1 MNFSE
6 DFIKNISEVINNLDY
21 NLIDKFANVLSLIKQ
36 KNGRLFMIGLGG
48 SCASASHAVN
58 DFRKL
63 CGIQTF
69 SPLDNISEI
78 TARINDDGWENS
90 IVTWLEC
97 SHFSQNDM
105 LFVLSVGG
113 GNEKKNISMPIVN
126 AIKFANNIQAWVF
139 SIVGK
144 NDGYA
149 YEHSDMSI
157 LIPVLLPEFITP
169 YSESIQSVILH
180 LLASHPLLKENL
192 TKWEEIE
199 QSNIS

>member
-21 NLIDKFANVLSLIKQ
+21 KLIEKFANILSLIKQ
-36 KNGRLFMIGLGG
+36 KEGRLFIIGLGG
-48 SCASASHAVN
+48 SCANASHAVN

-90 IVTWLEC
+90 IVTWLKC
-97 SHFSQNDM
+97 SKFSQNDM

-113 GNEKKNISMPIVN
+113 GNEEKDISMPIVN
-126 AIKFANNIQAWVF
+126 AIKFANSIQAWVF
-139 SIVGK
+139 SIIGK
-144 NDGYA
+144 SDGYA
-149 YEHSDMSI
+149 YNHSDISI
-157 LIPVLLPEFITP
+157 LIPDLSKEFITP
-169 YSESIQSVILH
+169 YAESIQSVILH

-192 TKWEEIE
+192 TKWESVE
-199 QSNIS
+199 